1 MKISEKMQNLLIEY
15 KDIIDHPDFAPI
27 KTQKMR
33 KLIALC
39 LDNYKRDIALNEVS
53 QTGDIDK
60 YDPVLISV
68 LRQGLPR
75 LIGPEIFGTQPM
87 TNPSGLMFCIKPEF
101 QNNTDY
107 PVKKTNSK
115 ILLVAD
121 GSTFSAGSTITT
133 NGAGAGKGTVRY
145 IEGNKMLIQITSGSF
160 ADGDS
165 IDDADPYVSAVTT
178 ISTVYANQAQY
189 RVLFKDYAKFDSVAA
204 AEVASTSIKEM
215 GFSIE
220 KSTVTADSYKLKAKY
235 TDELQQDLKAQQ
247 NLDAETELIQL
258 MGDEIAIEQNQRF
271 IAFLLEKAAL
281 GGTTSWDYTST
292 LYGGD
297 ADGRWAAEKLFNLYM
312 YINKIANQV
321 VKTTMRGRAN
331 FMVTSLDIA
340 SMLESFKF
348 WTSVLNISN
357 IPDVNLAQTAFV
369 GVLGGKL
376 KVYVDMYAT
385 TNYIA
390 LGYKGA
396 SEWDAGIFYC
406 PYIPVYVKKAIDP
419 ESGQP
424 RIFFHTRYG
433 MGENPFGAE
442 KYYRL
447 INVLNI

>member
-1 MKISEKMQNLLIEY
+1 MKVSETMQGLLTEY
-15 KDIIDHPDFAPI
+15 KEIIDHPDYTPI

-33 KLIALC
+33 KLMAVC
-39 LDNYKRDIALNEVS
+39 LDNYKKRHALEEIS

-60 YDPVLISV
+60 YDPVLVSV
-68 LRQGLPR
+68 LRQGLPM

-87 TNPSGLMFCIKPEF
+87 TQPSGLLFCIKPEF
-101 QNNTDY
+101 QNSSDY

-121 GSTFSAGSTITT
+121 GSSYSAGSTITT
-133 NGAGAGKGTVRY
+133 NGAGAGKGVVRY
-145 IEGNKMLIQITSGSF
+145 VEGNKMLIQVTSGSF

-189 RVLFKDYAKFDSVAA
+189 RILFKDYAKFDSVAA
-204 AEVASTSIKEM
+204 AEVASTNMKEM
-215 GFSIE
+215 GISIE
-220 KSTVTADSYKLKAKY
+220 KTTITADSYKMKAKY
-235 TDELQQDLKAQQ
+235 TDELQQDLKAQH

-258 MGDEIAIEQNQRF
+258 LGDEIAIEQNQRF
-271 IAFLLEKAAL
+271 IDYLLEKAAL
-281 GGTTSWDYTST
+281 GGSTTWDYSSS
-292 LYGGD
+292 LYGGN
-297 ADGRWAAEKLFNLYM
+297 ADGRWAAEKLFSLYM

-321 VKTTMRGRAN
+321 VKTTMRGRAT
-331 FMVTSLDIA
+331 FMVTTLDVA
-340 SMLESFKF
+340 SMFESFKF
-348 WTSVLNISN
+348 WTSVQGLAS
-357 IPDVNLAQTAFV
+357 IPDVNLGQTAFV

-396 SEWDAGIFYC
+396 SEWDAGIYYA
-406 PYIPVYVKKAIDP
+406 PYIPVYVKKTIDP
-419 ESGQP
+419 DSGQP

-447 INVLNI
+447 ITVANI

>member
-1 MKISEKMQNLLIEY
+1 MKISENMQNLLKEY
-15 KDIIDHPDFAPI
+15 KEIIEHPDYTPVKH
-27 KTQKMR
+27 KTA
-33 KLIALC
+33 KLLAVC
-39 LDNYKRDIALNEVS
+39 LDNYKKRNALEEIS
-53 QTGDIDK
+53 QTGDISK
-60 YDPVLISV
+60 YDPVLVSV
-68 LRQGLPR
+68 LRQGLPH

-87 TNPSGLMFCIKPEF
+87 TNPSGLIFCIKPEF
-101 QNNTDY
+101 QNSSDY

-115 ILLVAD
+115 VLIVAD
-121 GSTFSAGSTITT
+121 GSGFTTADPIAT
-133 NGAGAGKGTVRY
+133 NGAGAGKGIVRY
-145 IEGNKMLIQITSGSF
+145 IEGNKLLVQVSSGTF

-165 IDDADPYVSAVTT
+165 IDNADPYVSAVTT

-189 RVLFKDYAKFDSVAA
+189 RFLFKDYAKYDSVALAEA
-204 AEVASTSIKEM
+204 ATTNMKEM
-215 GFSIE
+215 GISIE
-220 KSTVTADSYKLKAKY
+220 KVTVTADSYKLKAKY
-235 TDELQQDLKAQQ
+235 TDELQQDLKAQH

-258 MGDEIAIEQNQRF
+258 LGDEIAIEQNQRF
-271 IAFLLEKAAL
+271 IYKLNEQAVL
-281 GGTTSWDYTST
+281 GGSTTWVHEST

-297 ADGRWAAEKLFNLYM
+297 ADGRWAAEKVFAFYM

-340 SMLESFKF
+340 SMFESFKF
-348 WTSVLNISN
+348 WYPTMSLAN
-357 IPDVNLAQTAFV
+357 IPDVNLGQTAMV

-385 TNYIA
+385 TDYVS

-396 SEWDAGIFYC
+396 SEWDAGIYYC

-442 KYYRL
+442 KYYRYIDVTL
-447 INVLNI
+447 